1 MLKVVCKLR
10 RRQVSLNNAMSNV
23 MSRCYCR
30 STITLNDNNNNNN
43 SSSSNSND
51 VKKNDSS
58 SSSILNKRNL
68 SNDSMLYGVDRRDG
82 RNRGKGKLR
91 TEFSVDTTGVFS
103 NDTFRDI
110 DDDNNDSNKET
121 TITNPNKES
130 LSELA
135 KDLKTYIK
143 LKGPISLHDYI
154 AQALNHPLYG
164 YYQHQNEKIGTHGDF
179 ITSPEITQLFG
190 EMIAI
195 WCISV
200 WQSLG
205 SPKAINIVELGPGK
219 GTMMQDIIRIA
230 SQFNDFKSSI
240 NIHLVELSPTMRAKQ
255 REALGCNKI
264 EVTPNNDNKV
274 DTSIT
279 KDGIPVTWYSFLDQ
293 VPKDGDTPFL
303 ILGHEF
309 LDAFP
314 VHQFA
319 YTKFGWREKL
329 VDIDDSDDS
338 KYHFRIVLS
347 PNETPAIKT
356 ILGDKQ
362 HKKNDMKV
370 DIKRDQKDILEDL
383 KRDKSNDNNNDDNN
397 SSILKSY
404 TGYHPELKEGDEIE
418 ISPLSLATVEDIAR
432 IISKNNGAALIMDYG
447 ENFTQGDSIRAFK
460 KHTQVHF
467 LSEPGKV
474 DITTDV
480 DFKACSI
487 SAKKKKV
494 QVFGA
499 TQQGEFLMRMGIV
512 ERLEQLFALD
522 STTDEQANQLMEAMK
537 RLVTDEAMGKR
548 FKVLGIANEGIP
560 PLPGFPHD

>member
-1 MLKVVCKLR
+1 MLSILR
-10 RRQVSLNNAMSNV
+10 LRSRQ
-23 MSRCYCR
+23 
-30 STITLNDNNNNNN
+30 
-43 SSSSNSND
+43 SSFNSNIIRYYFRSSIIYNGND
-51 VKKNDSS
+51 KKNDNDNVL
-58 SSSILNKRNL
+58 LNKRNIP
-68 SNDSMLYGVDRRDG
+68 SDTMVFGTDRRDG
-82 RNRGKGKLR
+82 RNRGKAKLR

-103 NDTFRDI
+103 DDRFSDI
-110 DDDNNDSNKET
+110 DDEDDDNKN
-121 TITNPNKES
+121 IIINPNKEP
-130 LSELA
+130 LSNLA

-164 YYQHQNEKIGTHGDF
+164 YYQHQQEKIGTEGDF

-200 WQSLG
+200 WHSLG

-219 GTMMQDIIRIA
+219 GTMMQDIMRIA

-240 NIHLVELSPTMRAKQ
+240 KLHLVELSPTMRAKQ
-255 REALGCNKI
+255 REALGCDKLETSN
-264 EVTPNNDNKV
+264 TDNKV
-274 DTSIT
+274 DRSIT
-279 KDGIPVTWYSFLDQ
+279 KDGIPVSWYSFLDQ
-293 VPKDGDTPFL
+293 VPKDGTPFL

-329 VDIDDSDDS
+329 IDIDDSNDS

-356 ILGDKQ
+356 ILGDQ
-362 HKKNDMKV
+362 HKKNNTKANMKQ
-370 DIKRDQKDILEDL
+370 DKQEILEDL
-383 KRDKSNDNNNDDNN
+383 KRDPTNKDDDNDT
-397 SSILKSY
+397 SILKSY
-404 TGYHPELKEGDEIE
+404 TGYHPDLKEGDEIE
-418 ISPLSLATVEDIAR
+418 ISPLSLATIEDVSN
-432 IISKNNGAALIMDYG
+432 IISKNKGAALIMDYG

-460 KHTQVHF
+460 KHSQVHF

-480 DFKACSI
+480 DFKACAI

-494 QVFGA
+494 TVYSA
-499 TQQGEFLMRMGIV
+499 TQQGEFLMTMGIV

-522 STTDEQANQLMEAMK
+522 STTDEQANQLMDAMK

-548 FKVLGIANEGIP
+548 FKVFGIASEELP
-560 PLPGFPHD
+560 PLPGFRT